1 MRKYTLILG
10 VITFLVVACSPSSDE
25 KGAVVNNT
33 AEEKKEVIAQ
43 LEAKVEADTMR
54 MDFNARKQLLSRYA
68 EFSNEFREE
77 ELTPEYLFRAAKLA
91 VEMGKSKNAIE
102 YLTNLHDG
110 FPKYERKIEAA
121 FLVGF
126 IYENMLND
134 RPSAQKAYEKVVEL
148 YPESPWAQDAKASI
162 NLLYLTDEQKIE
174 KFMKQNEEANTGS
187 NQNPS

>member
-1 MRKYTLILG
+1 MRKYALIFF
-10 VITFLVVACSPSSDE
+10 VITAVAVACSPSNESE
-25 KGAVVNNT
+25 AAVNVA

-43 LEAKVEADTMR
+43 LEATVEADSMR

-68 EFSNEFREE
+68 EFSNEYREE

-91 VEMGKSKNAIE
+91 VEMGMSKRAIE

-110 FPKYERKIEAA
+110 FPKYERKVEAA

-134 RPSAQKAYEKVVEL
+134 RPLAQKAYEKVVEL

-174 KFMKQNEEANTGS
+174 KFMQQNQEE

>member
-1 MRKYTLILG
+1 MRNIAL
-10 VITFLVVACSPSSDE
+10 VFLAIAFLLSCSQSADNSEVSKSPS
-25 KGAVVNNT
+25 
-33 AEEKKEVIAQ
+33 AEEKKQVIAE
-43 LEAKVEADTMR
+43 LEAKVEADSLR
-54 MDFNARKQLLSRYA
+54 ADFNARKQLLNRYA

-91 VEMGKSKNAIE
+91 IEMGMSKRAVE

-134 RPSAQKAYEKVVEL
+134 RELAQKAYEKVVEL
-148 YPESPWAQDAKASI
+148 YPESSWAADAKASI

-174 KFMKQNEEANTGS
+174 KFIKQNQENST
-187 NQNPS
+187 QTQDPS